1 MYKLISYSDGSVL
14 VTNDSPAYRA
24 AHLVG
29 SAEEAENLVVG
40 LNQSG
45 LMEQLAAHRFEF
57 ETSGLTLEGG
67 MRLKTDRESQAQLS
81 SAYTTLKYNLI
92 PDTDWKAL
100 NGWQVVTLE
109 QIEPIARA
117 MAAHVRGCFRGERA
131 VGTAITNATT
141 MEQIESIDIPVQFNA
156 AYEAAFAEVMAVEQ
170 APE

>member
-1 MYKLISYSDGSVL
+1 MYKLISYSDGSAL

-24 AHLVG
+24 EHLVE
-29 SAEEAENLVVG
+29 SAEEAETLVVG

-67 MRLKTDRESQAQLS
+67 LRLKTDRESQAQLS
-81 SAYTTLKYNLI
+81 SSYTTLKYNLI

-109 QIEPIARA
+109 QIEPFARA

-131 VGTAITNATT
+131 VGTAITSATT
-141 MEQIESIDIPVQFNA
+141 MEDIDSIDILVQFTA
-156 AYEAAFAEVMAVEQ
+156 AYEAAFAEVMNIEQ
-170 APE
+170 ATE